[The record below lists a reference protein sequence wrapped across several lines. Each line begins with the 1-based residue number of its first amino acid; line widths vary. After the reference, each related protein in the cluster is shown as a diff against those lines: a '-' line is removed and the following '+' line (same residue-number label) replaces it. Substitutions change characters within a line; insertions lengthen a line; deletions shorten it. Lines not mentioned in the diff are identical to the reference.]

1 MTRFLFDVDGT
12 LTDARQ
18 KIDPEFEEFM
28 SDFCSSNDVAFVTG
42 SDRSK
47 TVEQLGE
54 HVFRLADYS
63 FNCAGNEVWHNGV
76 LIQKNK
82 WEPPIELMFFFEEL
96 LAESK
101 FQRPSGKYG
110 LHVENRNG
118 MVNFSIPGRNCTQ
131 EDRKA
136 YVKWDNSTSERIRFR
151 EKIANKFP
159 DIDVLIGG
167 DTGLD
172 IYPIGKGKE
181 QVIDFLKAVED
192 EKTYFFGDQIFPG
205 GNDYKI
211 AMRADH
217 SYRVRNWRDTYETL
231 AFLKETAYCE

>member
-12 LTDARQ
+12 LTGARQ
-18 KIDPEFEEFM
+18 RIDPEFADFM
-28 SDFCSSNDVAFVTG
+28 ADFCVSNNVAFVTG
-42 SDRSK
+42 SDRDK

-54 HVFRLADYS
+54 DLFNLADYS
-63 FNCAGNEVWHNGV
+63 FNCAGNEVWHKGS
-76 LIQKNK
+76 LIQRNE
-82 WEPPIELMFFFEEL
+82 WEMPIELALLLEEL

-101 FQRPSGKYG
+101 FQPPSGKYRK
-110 LHVENRNG
+110 HVECRNG
-118 MVNFSIPGRNCTQ
+118 MVNFSIAGRNCTK

-136 YVKWDNSTSERIRFR
+136 YVEWDKSTSERKRFR
-151 EKIANKFP
+151 DKIANKFP
-159 DIDVLIGG
+159 DVDVLIGG

-172 IYPIGKGKE
+172 IYPMGKGKE
-181 QVIDFLKAVED
+181 QVIDFLNDVED

-217 SYRVRNWRDTYETL
+217 SYQVKSWKDTYETL
-231 AFLKETAYCE
+231 SFLRETAFCE